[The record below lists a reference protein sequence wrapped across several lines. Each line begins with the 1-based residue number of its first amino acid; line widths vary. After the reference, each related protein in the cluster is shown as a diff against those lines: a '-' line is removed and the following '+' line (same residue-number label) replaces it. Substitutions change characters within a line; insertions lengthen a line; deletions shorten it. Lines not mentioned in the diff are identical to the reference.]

1 VKRKHAM
8 CQVQYSLVPRPSVR
22 KEEGLGTRL
31 STVLNADSG
40 VFIEAAVR
48 LSEGEYYNTV

>member
-8 CQVQYSLVPRPSVR
+8 RQVH
-22 KEEGLGTRL
+22 
-31 STVLNADSG
+31 VLNADSG

-48 LSEGEYYNTV
+48 LSEGEYYIIIYGVYYYS